1 MSNSADAPLRFYL
14 FAACDSQNPVPA
26 NLHRQVPSF
35 QHVCASRCG
44 LQTNYSA
51 ARLLR
56 SSTPRLLRMMLAF
69 GIKSF
74 LGAIMKRNDLEILPS
89 DELWVLHQKIMATLK
104 AKISAEKKV
113 LEDRLSQLN
122 GRFRAKQTS
131 ETPERRS
138 YPTVFPKFRN
148 PEQPSETWAG
158 RGKKPRWLTAQ
169 LKSGKQ
175 IDDFRIDLAA
185 A

>member
-1 MSNSADAPLRFYL
+1 PSAHDAGVGELNH
-14 FAACDSQNPVPA
+14 DW
-26 NLHRQVPSF
+26 
-35 QHVCASRCG
+35 G
-44 LQTNYSA
+44 
-51 ARLLR
+51 
-56 SSTPRLLRMMLAF
+56 
-69 GIKSF
+69 
-74 LGAIMKRNDLEILPS
+74 IMKRSNIEILS
-89 DELWVLHQKIMATLK
+89 TEELWVLHEKVAATLK
-104 AKISAEKKV
+104 AKIIAEKKV

-122 GRFRAKQTS
+122 GRFRVEQIS

-175 IDDFRIDLAA
+175 IDDFRIALAA

>member
-1 MSNSADAPLRFYL
+1 L
-14 FAACDSQNPVPA
+14 
-26 NLHRQVPSF
+26 
-35 QHVCASRCG
+35 
-44 LQTNYSA
+44 
-51 ARLLR
+51 
-56 SSTPRLLRMMLAF
+56 ST
-69 GIKSF
+69 
-74 LGAIMKRNDLEILPS
+74 E
-89 DELWVLHQKIMATLK
+89 ELWVLRQKVTATLQ
-104 AKISAEKKV
+104 AKISAEKKL

-122 GRFRAKQTS
+122 GRFSVEQTS
-131 ETPERRS
+131 KTPERRS

-158 RGKKPRWLTAQ
+158 RGKQPRWLTAQ

>member
-1 MSNSADAPLRFYL
+1 MRPRTFAHRNIFKSKQLLFIYRSPSAHD
-14 FAACDSQNPVPA
+14 
-26 NLHRQVPSF
+26 
-35 QHVCASRCG
+35 
-44 LQTNYSA
+44 
-51 ARLLR
+51 
-56 SSTPRLLRMMLAF
+56 LAL
-69 GIKSF
+69 GNQIMI
-74 LGAIMKRNDLEILPS
+74 GAIMKRSNIEILS
-89 DELWVLHQKIMATLK
+89 TEELWVLHEKVAATLK
-104 AKISAEKKV
+104 AKIIAEKKV

-122 GRFRAKQTS
+122 GRFRVEQTS

-175 IDDFRIDLAA
+175 IDDFRIALATA
-185 A
+185 

>member
-1 MSNSADAPLRFYL
+1 MSNSTTLGFICSPHATRKTQSPRICTDKCHHFNTFAQVNVWLANQLLSRSPSAQFYPEP
-14 FAACDSQNPVPA
+14 FAHDVGVWNQII
-26 NLHRQVPSF
+26 
-35 QHVCASRCG
+35 
-44 LQTNYSA
+44 
-51 ARLLR
+51 
-56 SSTPRLLRMMLAF
+56 F
-69 GIKSF
+69 G
-74 LGAIMKRNDLEILPS
+74 GDHEAQRPCEILPS
-89 DELWVLHQKIMATLK
+89 DELWVLHQKITATLK